1 MTQLPRYWVFFAAV
15 ALHAQTLKI
24 ADFTFHQFEDGPSF
38 RPSVYWDGE
47 RVFVSFL
54 IDGYKANEKNMI
66 ALDWT
71 LEARD
76 EAGVALVAAASG
88 KVEAELQPEDKE
100 WKPKLRHQFEAP
112 QTASC
117 VACKLAVTVSDRI
130 GGTEGKLDVSFG
142 IRTRAVAPSETLAV
156 RNFRFLRAE
165 EDGKALA
172 VAAYRPGDDV
182 WARFEMTGYKFGEKN
197 RVQVEYGLSVFRP
210 SGKLLYTE
218 PKAASA
224 DDVSFYPKKWLP
236 GILSLKL
243 DSKMP
248 PGEYP
253 IVLEVRDLVGGQKHE
268 ERVTFRIE

>member
-1 MTQLPRYWVFFAAV
+1 VRLSARFGLLLAAL
-15 ALHAQTLKI
+15 ALNAQTLKVL
-24 ADFTFHQFEDGPSF
+24 DLQFHQYEDGPPL
-38 RPSVYWDGE
+38 RPGVFWDGE
-47 RVFVSFL
+47 RVFLSFL
-54 IDGYKANEKNMI
+54 IDGYKANGKNEI

-71 LEARD
+71 AHATD
-76 EAGVALVAAASG
+76 EAGLPLAAPASG

-117 VACKLAVTVSDRI
+117 AACKLFLTIRDRI
-130 GGTEGKLDVSFG
+130 AKTEARQEAAFS
-142 IRTRAVAPSETLAV
+142 IRTRQVAPSETLAV
-156 RNFRFLRAE
+156 RNFRFLRTE
-165 EDGKALA
+165 EDSQPLP

-182 WARFEMTGYKFGEKN
+182 WARFEMTGYKLGEKN
-197 RVQVEYGLSVFRP
+197 RVQVEYGLAVYRP
-210 SGKLLYTE
+210 SGKLLYHE
-218 PKAASA
+218 AKAAA
-224 DDVSFYPKKWLP
+224 MDETSFYPKKWLP

-253 IVLEVRDLVGGQKHE
+253 IVLEVRDLAGGQKHE